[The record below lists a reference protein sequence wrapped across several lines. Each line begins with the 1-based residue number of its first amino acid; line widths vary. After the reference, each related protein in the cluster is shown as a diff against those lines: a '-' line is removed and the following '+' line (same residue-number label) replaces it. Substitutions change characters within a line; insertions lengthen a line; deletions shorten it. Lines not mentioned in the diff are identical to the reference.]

1 MGYIGSTPTAVPLS
15 GADILDDS
23 IESADIKAGTIVN
36 SDINASAAIVTS
48 KVSGAVTA
56 IASHGLATSATTDTT
71 NAANISSGTIPEA
84 RIATLDATKLTGTVN
99 NARISLDAAEIP
111 SISTDKLTSGTIPD
125 ARLPSTALNSNVD
138 LTTLSASNLTSGTLP
153 DARFGA
159 LPAVS
164 GVNLTALNG
173 SNIGSG
179 TVPTAR
185 LGSGTASSS
194 TFLRGD
200 STYAAAGGGKV
211 LKVTSHIHQAQETV
225 NSTTFATVVTKA
237 ITLEE
242 SDSKLLIIW
251 TMWVG
256 IGSDTAASLRILR
269 GSTDLTST
277 FGGNTGSGSIPN
289 TFGPV
294 SAMAGHAGVTY
305 QPQNMSGN
313 ILDTPGG
320 NVTYNFQI
328 ARTAGSGAAYLNRA
342 SYALNNGYHS
352 KPASHTMFIEIAA

>member
-164 GVNLTALNG
+164 GANLTSLNG

-200 STYAAAGGGKV
+200 STYATAGGPDYGPHYIQHTRQP
-211 LKVTSHIHQAQETV
+211 LKGWVHYNQNGGHSILDDFNISTLADNGTGDTSVNFTDNMANVWYAIAGSCNQRGFVAIQTDPLAVGSFRVTTRYGDGTS
-225 NSTTFATVVTKA
+225 
-237 ITLEE
+237 L
-242 SDSKLLIIW
+242 SDFDQVCILI
-251 TMWVG
+251 
-256 IGSDTAASLRILR
+256 
-269 GSTDLTST
+269 
-277 FGGNTGSGSIPN
+277 GGQN
-289 TFGPV
+289 TF
-294 SAMAGHAGVTY
+294 
-305 QPQNMSGN
+305 
-313 ILDTPGG
+313 
-320 NVTYNFQI
+320 
-328 ARTAGSGAAYLNRA
+328 
-342 SYALNNGYHS
+342 
-352 KPASHTMFIEIAA
+352 